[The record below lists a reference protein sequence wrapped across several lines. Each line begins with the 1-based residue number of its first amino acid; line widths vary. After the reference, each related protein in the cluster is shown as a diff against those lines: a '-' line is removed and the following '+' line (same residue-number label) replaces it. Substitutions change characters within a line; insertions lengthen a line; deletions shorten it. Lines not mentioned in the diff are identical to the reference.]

1 MNIIS
6 IIVKGIKQN
15 LRDRKSMFMFI
26 LFPIVLILVLGSAFQ
41 GTFDTNLEIGTP
53 KVFYSIDAKG
63 PAAENIKTYF
73 IDKGKEFKIDFVK
86 AEDVEKAKE
95 KLISS
100 SDYSGLILM
109 KEDNKIEFFKND
121 KGELNLKGG
130 IVESTLDIFVQQ
142 FNIISEVEKTNPKV
156 IEKIRTDTKADYSQ
170 VTSIDKKKAPSSL
183 DYYAVA
189 EIALII
195 MYAGMTG
202 LYDMAREKN
211 SKTRARILS
220 APVRKYEFLFGSTLG
235 GVLVTMIQILLVVF
249 FSKFVL
255 KANFGTDMFTVLML
269 YASQIVMAVS
279 LGVGLGFIFKQE
291 TVAGG
296 VLNFL
301 IPFVVFL
308 GGGYVPVDGMGSKV
322 FDIITYV
329 SPVRWI
335 NKAIFQVIYSNDYS
349 KVFPAIAVN
358 IITAVVFLLIASVLF
373 KKESV

>member
-6 IIVKGIKQN
+6 IIIKEIKQN
-15 LRDRKSMFMFI
+15 LRDRRSMFMFI
-26 LFPIVLILVLGSAFQ
+26 LFPIILILVLGSAFQ
-41 GTFDTNLEIGTP
+41 GTFDSDLDFGTP
-53 KVFYSIDAKG
+53 KVFYSIEAKG
-63 PAAENIKTYF
+63 AAAENIKTNF
-73 IDKGKEFKIDFVK
+73 IDKGKEFKIDFIK
-86 AEDVEKAKE
+86 ADDVEKAKD

-100 SDYSGLILM
+100 NDYSGLILM
-109 KEDNKIEFFKND
+109 KDDNKIEFFKND
-121 KGELNLKGG
+121 KGEMNLKGG
-130 IVESTLDIFVQQ
+130 IVESTLGIFVQE

-156 IEKIRTDTKADYSQ
+156 IQNILADTKADYSK

-202 LYDMAREKN
+202 LYDMARERN

-220 APVRKYEFLFGSTLG
+220 APVKKYEFLFGNTLG
-235 GVLVTMIQILLVVF
+235 GVVVTMIQIFLVVF
-249 FSKFVL
+249 FSKLVL
-255 KANFGTDMFTVLML
+255 KANFGTDIFTVLML

-291 TVAGG
+291 TVAAGL
-296 VLNFL
+296 LNFI
-301 IPFVVFL
+301 IPFIVFL
-308 GGGYVPVDGMGSKV
+308 GGGYVPVDGMGSKL
-322 FDIITYV
+322 FDMITYV
-329 SPVRWI
+329 SPVRWV

-349 KVFPAIAVN
+349 KVIPAIAVN
-358 IITAVVFLLIASVLF
+358 IITAIVFLLIASVLF